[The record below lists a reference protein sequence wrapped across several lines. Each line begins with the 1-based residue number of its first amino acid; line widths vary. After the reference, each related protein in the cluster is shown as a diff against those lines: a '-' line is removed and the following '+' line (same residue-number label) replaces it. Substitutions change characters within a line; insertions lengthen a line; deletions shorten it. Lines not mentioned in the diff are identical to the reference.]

1 MTKLI
6 VGLFF
11 LTCITTVGCDQTE
24 KKQPQEQDPKTK
36 TEKSFQ
42 EEIQDYKKTIP
53 PTNKDPENGEWK
65 NNVYRNKFYK
75 FRIEFPKG
83 WEYDNGTTKS
93 TLARA
98 GNREIGAVFS
108 VTVTHLADKPT
119 NPNDITESYSTTDQ
133 FEKFLNEGLALQNT
147 KAENFKI
154 EKGYLNNF
162 PAYLIEFTHVVS
174 AGSRTYTYLG
184 KQVQCYY
191 DSKIYQVNLNLPL
204 DAYDNEMNKF
214 YHRVVESFN
223 FEIAY

>member
-6 VGLFF
+6 FGLFF
-11 LTCITTVGCDQTE
+11 LTYITMVGCDQTE
-24 KKQPQEQDPKTK
+24 KKQPQEQDSKTK

-42 EEIQDYKKTIP
+42 EEIQEYKKTIP
-53 PTNKDPENGEWK
+53 ATNRNPENDEWR

-83 WEYDNGTTKS
+83 WEYDAGTTKT

-98 GNREIGAVFS
+98 INREHGAAFS
-108 VTVTHLADKPT
+108 VTITHLPDEPPY
-119 NPNDITESYSTTDQ
+119 PNDIIKSSPPDEYGKD
-133 FEKFLNEGLALQNT
+133 FNKILALQNT
-147 KAENFKI
+147 KAENLKI
-154 EKGYLNNF
+154 EKGFLNNF
-162 PAYLIEFTHVVS
+162 PAYLIEFTQVVS
-174 AGSRTYTYLG
+174 SGSRTFTYLG
-184 KQVQCYY
+184 KQIQCYY
-191 DSKIYQVNLNLPL
+191 DSKIYQINLNLPV

>member
-6 VGLFF
+6 SRLLF
-11 LTCITTVGCDQTE
+11 LICITAVGCNQTE
-24 KKQPQEQDPKTK
+24 KKEPQAKDPPKEKTFK
-36 TEKSFQ
+36 

-53 PTNKDPENGEWK
+53 ATNKEPENDIW
-65 NNVYRNKFYK
+65 NRNVYRNNFYK
-75 FRIEFPKG
+75 FRVEFPKG

-98 GNREIGAVFS
+98 LNRESGAAFS
-108 VTVTHLADKPT
+108 VTVSHLPDKPT

-133 FEKFLNEGLALQNT
+133 FEKYLNEALALQNT

-154 EKGYLNNF
+154 QKGYLNNF

-174 AGSRTYTYLG
+174 AGARTYTYLG
-184 KQVQCYY
+184 KQVQCYN

-204 DAYDNEMNKF
+204 DEYDNEMNKL

-223 FEIAY
+223 FEIVY